1 MGLVL
6 EMEAEGVRL
15 IRVLVG
21 LQLARGKVVGLVT
34 ETGVCGLSCRG
45 VGDGDEG
52 WLWLEVEDCR
62 GVVWSVVIKKM
73 KGVRRDSA
81 KYLKHVISM
90 HIAKENLMVKATLVT
105 IKPNIII

>member
-1 MGLVL
+1 
-6 EMEAEGVRL
+6 
-15 IRVLVG
+15 
-21 LQLARGKVVGLVT
+21 
-34 ETGVCGLSCRG
+34 

-81 KYLKHVISM
+81 KYLKHVINQ
-90 HIAKENLMVKATLVT
+90 I
-105 IKPNIII
+105 